1 MCAVVN
7 NELGGTV
14 PNKNNAMKTR
24 TSIIL
29 LSLVASTTILR
40 ADPQIYFGEDI
51 SPWPVTGLN
60 NVPKPTNLIHTYQ
73 AASQFYVRLPGVYTE
88 TFESY
93 SKGFRPTTLAFGT
106 NIATLTGNYSP
117 IFSYD
122 STNGAVYGGFAF
134 SGTNV
139 IGLDGT
145 SGQFFTLTFS
155 APQGAF
161 GFFGCDVEVNVLR
174 LTLVYPDGR
183 RRDIPVP
190 VTTPQGSGGAFFF
203 GVIDQTDPFTS
214 IQFNNIGGR
223 DDGFVFDDM
232 TIAAP
237 EQVRSAP
244 AVLSVGLYAGI
255 DIQGT
260 VGTTYRVEYTP
271 ILPTT
276 NWTVLTNVV
285 LPASPYFYLDRDSVT
300 NAGQRYYRAVAQ

>member
-1 MCAVVN
+1 
-7 NELGGTV
+7 
-14 PNKNNAMKTR
+14 MKTR

-29 LSLVASTTILR
+29 LSLIASTTILR

-51 SPWPVTGLN
+51 SPWPFPEPN
-60 NVPKPTNLIHTYQ
+60 NVPKPTNLVHTYQ

-93 SKGFRPTTLAFGT
+93 SNGFRPTTLAFGT
-106 NIATLTGNYSP
+106 NIATLAGNYSL
-117 IFSYD
+117 FSYD

-134 SGTNV
+134 SGTND
-139 IGLDGT
+139 ISIAGGA
-145 SGQFFTLTFS
+145 GQFFTLTFS

-214 IQFNNIGGR
+214 IEFNNIGAIN
-223 DDGFVFDDM
+223 DGFDFDDM

-260 VGTTYRVEYTP
+260 VGATYRVEYSS

-276 NWTVLTNVV
+276 NWTVITNVV
-285 LPASPYFYLDRDSVT
+285 LPATPYFYLDRESVT